1 MNFPEVFSMHRQATA
16 PSPAFSRRSALLLAA
31 AGLLAGNL
39 PAPALAA
46 PSNSPATPNPP
57 KKVLLVVR
65 VEGKSL
71 PVDQKIQQHLAA
83 RGYAVTLHSQYAPV
97 EAALDADLV
106 ILSSTIRSHDLL
118 GAYRN
123 VPVPLLTWE
132 NDLLDDLAMTGKR
145 AGTDFG
151 SVEKDRYVWLVNAP
165 HPMAAGLPAGV
176 VDVYEKQATMSW
188 GKPGLG
194 ATTIATV
201 HGHPDKAA
209 IFGYE
214 KGATMDYESLAPARR
229 VMFFLDNET
238 FPNLSPAGLKL
249 FDAAVDWALQVR

>member
-1 MNFPEVFSMHRQATA
+1 MNHTKTSLC
-16 PSPAFSRRSALLLAA
+16 SRRSALLLAA
-31 AGLLAGNL
+31 GGLLASGL

-46 PSNSPATPNPP
+46 PA

-71 PVDQKIQQHLAA
+71 PIDQKIAQHLAA

-97 EAALDADLV
+97 DAARDADLV

-151 SVEKDRYVWLVNAP
+151 SVDKDRYVWLVNAP
-165 HPMAAGLPAGV
+165 HPMAAELPAGV
-176 VDVYEKQATMSW
+176 VDVYEKQAPMSW
-188 GKPGLG
+188 GRPGLG
-194 ATTIATV
+194 ATVIATL
-201 HGHPDKAA
+201 HGQPEKAA

-214 KGATMDYESLAPARR
+214 KGATMDYEALAPARR

-238 FPNLSPAGLKL
+238 FPNLSAAGLKL
-249 FDAAVDWALQVR
+249 FDAAVDWALQAR

>member
-1 MNFPEVFSMHRQATA
+1 MNHRYLFS
-16 PSPAFSRRSALLLAA
+16 PCRRSALLLAA
-31 AGLLAGNL
+31 GCLVAGGIQPRAGA
-39 PAPALAA
+39 APAAG
-46 PSNSPATPNPP
+46 P

-71 PVDQKIQQHLAA
+71 PIDQQIAQYLTA
-83 RGYAVTLHSQYAPV
+83 RGHAVTIHSQYAPV
-97 EAALDADLV
+97 DAAHDADLV

-118 GAYRN
+118 GAYRHL
-123 VPVPLLTWE
+123 PVPLLTWE
-132 NDLLDDLAMTGKR
+132 SDLLDDLAMTGKR

-151 SVEKDRYVWLVNAP
+151 SAEKDRYVWLVNAP

-176 VDVYEKQATMSW
+176 VDIYEKQAPMNW

-194 ATTIATV
+194 ATIIGTL
-201 HGHPDKAA
+201 HGHPDKAV

-238 FPNLSPAGLKL
+238 FPNLSAAGLKL
-249 FDAAVDWALQVR
+249 FDAAVEWALGSR

>member
-1 MNFPEVFSMHRQATA
+1 MNFLEDFSMHRQETTSS
-16 PSPAFSRRSALLLAA
+16 PSPSTSRRSALLLAA
-31 AGLLAGNL
+31 AGLLAGHL
-39 PAPALAA
+39 PAQALAA
-46 PSNSPATPNPP
+46 PATAP

-106 ILSSTIRSHDLL
+106 ILSSTIRSHDQL

-145 AGTDFG
+145 VGSDFG

-176 VDVYEKQATMSW
+176 VDVYEKQAPMS
-188 GKPGLG
+188 
-194 ATTIATV
+194 
-201 HGHPDKAA
+201 
-209 IFGYE
+209 
-214 KGATMDYESLAPARR
+214 YESLAPARR